1 MQPYYFLGYSAQN
14 SQLSLFQSFLF
25 YFHKVELT
33 AVLESQGNI
42 YKSPLTVTI
51 SLFLPCSAQSHS
63 PHCAMRSSNF
73 FTFLLVMALLVP
85 HERTAAEDDSSG
97 FRGYERDALLALKE
111 GFNSS
116 FLNRNWTGIMC
127 YMNEAPYWHGIQCV
141 NGRVTGIILESMG
154 ISGEIKTDAL
164 ANLTELSLLSFKN
177 NSVSGN
183 LMDFAN
189 NPKLRKIDLSDNK
202 FQDQIPSSLL
212 YLHSLE
218 SLLLQENNLTGPI
231 PGFNQSSL
239 KTFNVSQNNLSGPIP
254 ETKTLQ
260 SFGLSSYLGNE
271 KLCGPPTRSLC
282 NTTIALSQS
291 KSENL
296 GIKSDGPPFGTILV
310 VVNVIVLV
318 VLMFLFIIYYKK
330 YKKLKAEMKAKN
342 LLPKDEE
349 HDSTIVDRAMEKR
362 NREIEMGKLIF
373 VENNGPRFELDDLLK
388 ASAEGLGHGN
398 FGNCYKAMLDVGP
411 VVVVKRLKDLKPL
424 SSEEFTRQI
433 RAIADQKHPNLM
445 PLLGYFYSKDEKL
458 FLYRF
463 AAHGNIYNRLHGGRG
478 TRNRV
483 PFRWSSRLAVARGVA
498 RALEHLHL
506 STRSQTTAPHG
517 NLKSSNVLLD
527 ENDEV
532 LVTDYGLSS
541 LIALP
546 IAAQRMV
553 SFKTPEYQ
561 SHKRISKK
569 SDVWSYGSLL
579 LELLTGRIPAHSAP
593 PGTNGVDLSGW
604 VHRAVRE
611 EWTAEIFD
619 PEIAVQRG
627 ANQGMLRL
635 MKIAMR
641 CCEKSPEKRPEISQV
656 VAEVEEVKVA
666 VDSED
671 EEFSYSSLDPS
682 VTDESLSATAS
693 AAIADDRR

>member
-463 AAHGNIYNRLHGGRG
+463 AAHGNIYNRLHGNLVLIPMYFHKFFLDTRISQKCSRFALNFRRKRNTEQSPLPVELAARRRSRRG
-478 TRNRV
+478 KSPGAPTPQHPITNHRSPRQPQILQCSPRRERRSPCHRLRPILPHRSPHRRPAHGLLQNPRV
-483 PFRWSSRLAVARGVA
+483 PIPQKNLEKIRRLELRQPASRAFDGENSGAFRTAWNQRRGPQWMGPPRGERGVD
-498 RALEHLHL
+498 
-506 STRSQTTAPHG
+506 G
-517 NLKSSNVLLD
+517 GD
-527 ENDEV
+527 
-532 LVTDYGLSS
+532 
-541 LIALP
+541 I
-546 IAAQRMV
+546 
-553 SFKTPEYQ
+553 
-561 SHKRISKK
+561 
-569 SDVWSYGSLL
+569 
-579 LELLTGRIPAHSAP
+579 
-593 PGTNGVDLSGW
+593 
-604 VHRAVRE
+604 
-611 EWTAEIFD
+611 
-619 PEIAVQRG
+619 
-627 ANQGMLRL
+627 
-635 MKIAMR
+635 
-641 CCEKSPEKRPEISQV
+641 
-656 VAEVEEVKVA
+656 
-666 VDSED
+666 
-671 EEFSYSSLDPS
+671 
-682 VTDESLSATAS
+682 
-693 AAIADDRR
+693 